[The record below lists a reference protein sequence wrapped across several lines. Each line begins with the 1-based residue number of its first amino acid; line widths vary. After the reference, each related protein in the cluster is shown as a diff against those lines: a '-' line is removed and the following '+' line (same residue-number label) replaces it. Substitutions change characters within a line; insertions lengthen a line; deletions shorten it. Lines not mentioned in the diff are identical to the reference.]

1 VFSTCHNC
9 STVSRAFKSD
19 RRRSLLSFEH
29 HRTVASLKPELVEEL
44 LDWCEAPLKNGK
56 GKPRSVRQLQE
67 EIVKRHNNKVA
78 LSVFVN

>member
-1 VFSTCHNC
+1 
-9 STVSRAFKSD
+9 
-19 RRRSLLSFEH
+19 
-29 HRTVASLKPELVEEL
+29 VEEL